1 MAEENFWVGIIAT
14 TLSCIFFGH
23 EFLPLKF
30 YKTGDGMFTQLMMG
44 IGTTFVGFIVL
55 AIEGFPPIIPLVI
68 TGGVFWALG
77 NSVAL
82 PILNH
87 LGLGLGILIW
97 NTTGCIMGWATSRFG
112 LFGLS
117 PAPPKSD
124 LLNYL
129 GLVFVITGGI
139 FYTLVKTVP
148 YEPKNNL
155 KVTLVL
161 NQTHQSETDTATVE
175 PETSFSTGK
184 AQMTTRILWTVVSMI
199 SGLMYSQMMT
209 PVSYVQEHPDGSYT
223 QERSALIYVFS
234 HFLGIFITTVS
245 IFIAYCILKK
255 NNPIYDTKVALP
267 GIITGILFG
276 LAMISLFIGNENLS
290 QTIAM
295 PLIFTVPGCVASLW
309 SAFYFKE
316 IRVSFTSI

>member
-1 MAEENFWVGIIAT
+1 MAEKSFWAGIIAI
-14 TLSCIFFGH
+14 TLSCVLFGH

-55 AIEGFPPIIPLVI
+55 AIEGFPPITPLVI
-68 TGGVFWALG
+68 TGGVVWALG

-97 NTTGCIMGWATSRFG
+97 NTTACMMGWATSRFG

-139 FYTLVKTVP
+139 LYTLVRTVP
-148 YEPKNNL
+148 HEPKDNP
-155 KVTLVL
+155 KVSVVL
-161 NQTHQSETDTATVE
+161 NQIHQSETDKATVE

-184 AQMTTRILWTVVSMI
+184 ALMRSRIFWIVVSLI

-209 PVSYVQEHPDGSYT
+209 PVSYMQEHPDGSST
-223 QERSALIYVFS
+223 QERSALIYVFP
-234 HFLGIFITTVS
+234 HFLGIFITTVT
-245 IFIAYCILKK
+245 IFIIYCIIKK

-267 GIITGILFG
+267 GILAGIIFG
-276 LAMISLFIGNENLS
+276 SAMACLFIGNQNLS

-295 PLIFTVPGCVASLW
+295 PMVTTVPGCIASLW

-316 IRVSFTSI
+316 IRV